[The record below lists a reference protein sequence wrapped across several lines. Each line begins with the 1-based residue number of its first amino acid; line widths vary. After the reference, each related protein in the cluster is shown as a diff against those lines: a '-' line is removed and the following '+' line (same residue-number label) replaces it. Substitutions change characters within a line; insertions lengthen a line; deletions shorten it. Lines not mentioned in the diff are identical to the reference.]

1 MSQSDTI
8 IKKQDMPNINTESLN
23 VGSENKTV
31 EFVKIIEKNT
41 ASNDVMPQL
50 DHTSFSSQIFWLILS
65 FSILY
70 FIIARICVP
79 SIMEVRINRKEKI
92 DRDLDR
98 ADRFKEES
106 VQIKDEYESFIKS
119 SNREAGK
126 IVEEASTSSD
136 DKIEMKIQELE
147 ESTSQKIQEAEEN
160 IEKLRQKAVEEIS
173 TFSADLSVRI
183 VEKISGVKV
192 SEKKALEA
200 INNNK

>member
-8 IKKQDMPNINTESLN
+8 LEKKDMLKLDTVS
-23 VGSENKTV
+23 GGKTV
-31 EFVKIIEKNT
+31 ESMQIIEKNN

-50 DHTSFSSQIFWLILS
+50 DHTTFSSQIFWLIVS

-70 FIIARICVP
+70 FIISRICVP

-119 SNREAGK
+119 SNVDAGK
-126 IVEEASTSSD
+126 IVDEASISSD
-136 DKIEMKIQELE
+136 NKIENQIKEIE
-147 ESTSQKIQEAEEN
+147 ESTSKKILEAEEN
-160 IEKLRQKAVEEIS
+160 IEKLRQKAVDEIS
-173 TFSADLSVRI
+173 TFSADLSIRI
-183 VEKISGVKV
+183 VEKISGVKI